1 MKFQD
6 EGPKLR
12 KRYAKKA
19 GNAESSDEDG
29 SFSGNTSNV
38 ESWDFPLVPTQPSSL
53 PDPFEALGGVAPP
66 MFDMPADGWE
76 GMDGLEL
83 VCNEQSSEDVLRMDA
98 EEVLDDPD
106 LVPGERDLAEFI
118 KRATQS
124 DGRLVKQICPP
135 GMDIDSP
142 LGWMSLYKQLYCP
155 DIEKNSFYSPALED
169 IQLFQSLSDSISPNS
184 TTVAPAFRFH
194 GRWLSRLPS
203 IMGTYPLLDTAIRA
217 VTLAHLSMQTRSKM
231 IMRESSPYYGRA
243 LHLLN
248 KALQDDDQGLASETL
263 SATILLSFYEM
274 FSSEKG
280 DSWVRHAGGAG
291 TLMRIRGAARHRYGF
306 DREMFLA
313 YRHAILIEAFEHDKP
328 CFLDE
333 PEWLQVASDIHE
345 DIRGS
350 GIVGPASQIF
360 DITEECYLEMIKVP
374 SMCCDARR
382 LPMLSVEGGG
392 EHIDIKADITRRAK
406 QHRANLKSIS
416 ARFSAV
422 LRKIGQAPTYR
433 MTNDEVIPTRIDY
446 YNILVASS
454 HTGFWT
460 VLMIVNAVLRELD
473 RDSDD
478 AAFYKMENRA
488 AALDCCRSTDYMET
502 SSFLGPF
509 FVIFALR
516 LSWNWLEQREEKLW
530 VVDRLRKIG
539 EKNMSMAKGG
549 LPMLQ
554 ADPGAQ
560 AAQVPQI
567 RAAVEE
573 LDLLERCRD
582 EALALRHATAK
593 V

>member
-19 GNAESSDEDG
+19 GNAESSDEDESSTGKPSDVG
-29 SFSGNTSNV
+29 SW
-38 ESWDFPLVPTQPSSL
+38 EFPLVSTQPSSP
-53 PDPFEALGGVAPP
+53 PDPFEALGCVAPP
-66 MFDMPADGWE
+66 MFDMPPDDWE
-76 GMDGLEL
+76 EMVGLEL
-83 VCNEQSSEDVLRMDA
+83 VGNEISSDDVFKMDA
-98 EEVLDDPD
+98 DEVFEDPD
-106 LVPGERDLAEFI
+106 LALDEGDLAEFI
-118 KRATQS
+118 KSATQS
-124 DGRLVKQICPP
+124 DGSLIVRLPP
-135 GMDIDSP
+135 TGMDIDSP
-142 LGWMSLYKQLYCP
+142 VGWMSLYRQLYCP
-155 DIEKNSFYSPALED
+155 AIDQNRFYSPAIED
-169 IQLFQSLSDSISPNS
+169 TQLFQSLSDSISPNS
-184 TTVAPAFRFH
+184 TTVAPAFRYH
-194 GRWLSRLPS
+194 GRWLARLPS
-203 IMGTYPLLDTAIRA
+203 MMGNYPLLDTAIRA
-217 VTLAHLSMQTRSKM
+217 VSLAHLSMQMRSKVV
-231 IMRESSPYYGRA
+231 MRESSPYYGRA

-248 KALQDDDQGLASETL
+248 KALQDDKQGLASETL

-313 YRHAILIEAFEHDKP
+313 YRHAILIEAFEQDKP

-350 GIVGPASQIF
+350 GIVGPANQIF
-360 DITEECYLEMIKVP
+360 DITEQMYLEMIKVP

-392 EHIDIKADITRRAK
+392 EHIDIKADIKRRAK
-406 QHRANLKSIS
+406 EHRTNLKSIA
-416 ARFSAV
+416 ARFSAI
-422 LRKIGQAPTYR
+422 LRKIGQAPTRR

-446 YNILVASS
+446 HNILVASS
-454 HTGFWT
+454 HTGYWT

-478 AAFYKMENRA
+478 APFYKTENRE
-488 AALDCCRSTDYMET
+488 AALECCRSTDYMET

-549 LPMLQ
+549 LPMLV

-560 AAQVPQI
+560 AAQVPKV

-573 LDLLERCRD
+573 LDLLEKCRD
-582 EALALRHATAK
+582 EALALRNARVK
-593 V
+593 I